1 MTKYDI
7 VRGNLNKNNLF
18 LILDGIS
25 LVLFACKSFNYVDKS
40 NKEWSSTFVVS
51 SLKSLTTRRSN
62 VWKKPV
68 SRASQQIFPKLFLRI
83 RFVQRTKQIFFWMI
97 TSFLQKQSHLS

>member
-62 VWKKPV
+62 V
-68 SRASQQIFPKLFLRI
+68 
-83 RFVQRTKQIFFWMI
+83 
-97 TSFLQKQSHLS
+97 